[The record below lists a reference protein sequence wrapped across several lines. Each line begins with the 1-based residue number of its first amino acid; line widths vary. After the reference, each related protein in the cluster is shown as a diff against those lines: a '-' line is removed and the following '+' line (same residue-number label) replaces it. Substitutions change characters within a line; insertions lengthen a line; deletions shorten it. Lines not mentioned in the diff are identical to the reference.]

1 MCFPD
6 RLLHFYKV
14 RAADPCERE
23 SLDGGALAHRP
34 CVGHD
39 APMITPA
46 ELQSRIRE
54 TLPDAAV
61 VVRDLTGT
69 SDHYAI
75 DVTSAQFEGLPSLQR
90 HRLVHAALRDVL
102 GGPLHAIQLVTRSA
116 DEAARTSS

>member
-1 MCFPD
+1 
-6 RLLHFYKV
+6 
-14 RAADPCERE
+14 
-23 SLDGGALAHRP
+23 
-34 CVGHD
+34 
-39 APMITPA
+39 MITPD
-46 ELQSRIRE
+46 ELQTRIQK

-69 SDHYAI
+69 ADHYAI

-102 GGPLHAIQLVTRSA
+102 GGPLHAIELVTRSA